1 MKLSEKVT
9 DMLLRGSNH
18 FEIVSQLDMYG
29 NGSIIEVNV
38 VDKIYHV
45 KSNYQG
51 TSASDVIIA
60 DNVNKEIKHF
70 IKILR
75 DKGFEELSEVQE

>member
-1 MKLSEKVT
+1 MKLNIKVVE
-9 DMLLRGSNH
+9 MLLRGSKH

-29 NGSIIEVNV
+29 NGSIVEVNTC
-38 VDKIYHV
+38 DKIYYV

-51 TSASDVIIA
+51 TNTSDVIIA
-60 DNVNKEIKHF
+60 GNVNKEIKHF

-75 DKGFEELSEVQE
+75 DKGFEEL

>member
-1 MKLSEKVT
+1 MKLNAKAIE
-9 DMLLRGSNH
+9 MLLRGSNH
-18 FEIVSQLDMYG
+18 FEVVSQLDMYG
-29 NGSIIEVNV
+29 NGSIIEVNAV
-38 VDKIYHV
+38 NKIYHV

-51 TSASDVIIA
+51 TNTSDVIIA

>member
-1 MKLSEKVT
+1 MKLSEKVVEI
-9 DMLLRGSNH
+9 LLRGSKH

-29 NGSIIEVNV
+29 NGSIVEVNV
-38 VDKIYHV
+38 VDKIYYI

-51 TSASDVIIA
+51 TNTSDVIIA

-75 DKGFEELSEVQE
+75 DKGFEEL

>member
-18 FEIVSQLDMYG
+18 FEVVSQLDMYG
-29 NGSIIEVNV
+29 NGSIIEVNTV
-38 VDKIYHV
+38 NKIYYI

-51 TSASDVIIA
+51 TSTNDVIIA
-60 DNVNKEIKHF
+60 DNVNKEVKKF
-70 IKILR
+70 ITILR
-75 DKGFEELSEVQE
+75 NKGFRELSEAQK

>member
-29 NGSIIEVNV
+29 NGSIVEVNAV
-38 VDKIYHV
+38 NKIYYV

-51 TSASDVIIA
+51 TSTSDVIIA
-60 DNVNKEIKHF
+60 DNVNKEIKHL

-75 DKGFEELSEVQE
+75 NKGFKELSEVQK

>member
-9 DMLLRGSNH
+9 NMLLRGSKH

-29 NGSIIEVNV
+29 NGTIIEVNA
-38 VDKIYHV
+38 VDKIYYI

-51 TSASDVIIA
+51 TSTSDVIIA
-60 DNVNKEIKHF
+60 DNVKKEISQF
-70 IKILR
+70 IEILKN
-75 DKGFEELSEVQE
+75 KGFEEL

>member
-1 MKLSEKVT
+1 MKLNTKVVE
-9 DMLLRGSNH
+9 MLLKGSNY

-29 NGSIIEVNV
+29 NGKIIEVNAV
-38 VDKIYHV
+38 NKFYYV

-51 TSASDVIIA
+51 TITPDVIIA